1 MASSPWSRCACGPQD
16 FPQGIF
22 QLVSGFVS
30 PQTIK
35 SLTDGMADNICGQKT
50 MQQIIDALM
59 NSLSTKLTVTQ
70 WNSLLTL
77 QSNLNSCLKPYGSSV
92 STVLSKMSSAFQTAL
107 SSQYSTLK
115 SYGASLTK
123 SGATCSSVRGS
134 IYAKACPMA
143 TAGVVQSCIT
153 AAKGKMSSGEWSC
166 VKSKCTS
173 LFRFNLYST

>member
-1 MASSPWSRCACGPQD
+1 LPFIVLLFVCVSSAFADCVASSPWSRCACGPQD

-22 QLVSGFVS
+22 QLVTGFVS

-50 MQQIIDALM
+50 MQQVIDALM

-92 STVLSKMSSAFQTAL
+92 
-107 SSQYSTLK
+107 STLK

-166 VKSKCTS
+166 VKAKCTS